1 MAVIAGLT
9 AMGVAILFAR
19 TGMAT
24 HLVARMQPLRI
35 FQIVYVVMTL
45 VLGAVLAERVL
56 QRRPMRWVLVFSA
69 LTAVMVAAERTTFP
83 ASKHLELPGA
93 LAGEDSADQENPYQR
108 AFAWIGRNTPRD
120 AVFALD
126 AQYITK
132 AGEDAQSFRA
142 IAERSVLPDFSKDG
156 GVVTNKPELAAEW
169 LQGQVAQ
176 AGLSA
181 EPDARR
187 IAVLR
192 PLGVTWVVLE
202 RGAVTAFLCEYANE
216 AVKVCR
222 LP

>member
-1 MAVIAGLT
+1 
-9 AMGVAILFAR
+9 
-19 TGMAT
+19 
-24 HLVARMQPLRI
+24 
-35 FQIVYVVMTL
+35 
-45 VLGAVLAERVL
+45 
-56 QRRPMRWVLVFSA
+56 MRWVVVFSA
-69 LTAVMVAAERTTFP
+69 LAAVMVVAERRTFP

-93 LAGEDSADQENPYQR
+93 LSGDDSADPGNPYQR

-120 AVFALD
+120 AFFAMD

-132 AGEDAQSFRA
+132 LGEDAQSFRA

-176 AGLSA
+176 DGLGT

-187 IAVLR
+187 ITVLR
-192 PLGVTWVVLE
+192 PLGVDWVVLE
-202 RGAVTAFLCEYANE
+202 REVATGFACAYVNE